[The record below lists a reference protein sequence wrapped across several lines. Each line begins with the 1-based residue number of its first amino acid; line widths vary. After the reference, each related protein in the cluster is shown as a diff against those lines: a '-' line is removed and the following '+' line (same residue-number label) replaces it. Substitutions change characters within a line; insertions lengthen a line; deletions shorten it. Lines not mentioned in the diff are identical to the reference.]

1 MGIGG
6 IMDKETAQEIAKLNN
21 KINLVKCDI
30 KRMESYK
37 IPNLRLYKKELKRL
51 EKMLDEM

>member
-1 MGIGG
+1 
-6 IMDKETAQEIAKLNN
+6 MDKETAQEIAKLNN